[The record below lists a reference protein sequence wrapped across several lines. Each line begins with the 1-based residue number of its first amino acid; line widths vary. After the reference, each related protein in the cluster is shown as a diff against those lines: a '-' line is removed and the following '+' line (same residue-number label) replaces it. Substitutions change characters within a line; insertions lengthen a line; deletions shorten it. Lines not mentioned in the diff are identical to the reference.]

1 MTGRSGVSNGVTKP
15 PRRVRNS
22 ASVRVRRRARAS
34 VLKTND
40 GEPIHIVHFAAEC
53 WPYARSGGL
62 GEAVASLA
70 TYQAA
75 ARLPTTVVMPLY
87 RQVRTVVSALEPV
100 GAAFPVQLGAT
111 KETARLWRAKDTPRG
126 TDMLFIEHPGFFDR
140 PALYGEGGDYRDNH
154 RRFAFF
160 SLAALA
166 ALPRIAPGQAIL
178 HAHDWH
184 AALSLVYLRT
194 AFAQHRYYRRVPAVL
209 SVHNAGYQ
217 GHFPPSTM
225 PEIGLPW
232 ELFNWKLLEW
242 YDKVNWLKGGIVSAD
257 AVVTVSATHAR
268 ELQSPDGGFGLGDTF
283 RALRDRLFGITNGID
298 QDIWDPVHDPHI
310 AARFTSHDLEGKRQC
325 KAALQARFGLAP
337 NPRVPIFGMAARLVA
352 QKGLDLLVDGRA
364 LGAADAQYVFLGQGE
379 RRYVEPLRQLAAQ
392 FPDRI
397 AVETGFTDPLEHVVV
412 AGADMLLMLGLVLGL
427 FRNYQAMNYLL
438 TFVLGHGVL
447 ELTAIFISAGAGF
460 RLAKAIISPGDRTR
474 RDALVVEGRIA
485 VRMIGAVV
493 TLLAIAG
500 TIEGLLSTSAAP
512 AVWKY
517 GVSAATAVLLAL
529 YLANGYGYLGT
540 CCTVAVRE
548 SDTPLAV
555 ATIRVVP

>member
-1 MTGRSGVSNGVTKP
+1 MAERSAPPPLP
-15 PRRVRNS
+15 PRRERK
-22 ASVRVRRRARAS
+22 APARARARTRKS
-34 VLKTND
+34 VLQTNE
-40 GEPIHIVHFAAEC
+40 GQPIHIVHVVSEC

-87 RQVRTVVSALEPV
+87 QQVRAVVRAIDPV
-100 GAAFPVQLGAT
+100 GAPFTVQLGTT

-126 TDMLFIEHPGFFDR
+126 TDVVFVEHPGFFDR
-140 PALYGEGGDYRDNH
+140 PALYGEGRDYPDNH

-166 ALPRIAPGQAIL
+166 ALPRIAPGMAIL

-194 AFAQHRYYRRVPAVL
+194 AFAQHPYYRRVPAVL

-217 GHFPPSTM
+217 GHFPPATM

-298 QDIWDPVHDPHI
+298 YEIWDPTRDPQI
-310 AARFTSHDLEGKRQC
+310 AARFTAQDLEGKRDC

-337 NPRVPIFGMAARLVA
+337 NPRVPMFGMAARLVA

-364 LGAADAQYVFLGQGE
+364 VGAADAQYVFLGQGE
-379 RRYVEPLRQLAAQ
+379 RRYVEPLKQLAAR
-392 FPDRI
+392 FPGRI
-397 AVETGFTDPLEHVVV
+397 AVETGFTDPLEHVLV
-412 AGADMLLMLGLVLGL
+412 AGADMLLMPCQYEPCGLTQMRAQRYGTLPVARRTGGL
-427 FRNYQAMNYLL
+427 ND
-438 TFVLGHGVL
+438 TIDDGITGFVFDEFSVP
-447 ELTAIFISAGAGF
+447 A
-460 RLAKAIISPGDRTR
+460 LAASIDR
-474 RDALVVEGRIA
+474 A
-485 VRMIGAVV
+485 VRQYHDESGWRARMRKAM
-493 TLLAIAG
+493 AKNF
-500 TIEGLLSTSAAP
+500 SWQHSAL
-512 AVWKY
+512 K
-517 GVSAATAVLLAL
+517 
-529 YLANGYGYLGT
+529 YLAVYLKALE
-540 CCTVAVRE
+540 VAERTGR
-548 SDTPLAV
+548 STD
-555 ATIRVVP
+555 

>member
-1 MTGRSGVSNGVTKP
+1 MSRSSGVSNGATKP
-15 PRRVRNS
+15 PRRERS
-22 ASVRVRRRARAS
+22 SSSVRVRRRARQS
-34 VLKTND
+34 VLKTNE

-70 TYQAA
+70 AYQAA

-87 RQVRTVVSALEPV
+87 RQVRSVVSALDPV

-111 KETARLWRAKDTPRG
+111 TETARLWRAKSSPRG

-194 AFAQHRYYRRVPAVL
+194 AFANHPYYRRVPAVL

-232 ELFNWKLLEW
+232 ELFHWKLLEW

-298 QDIWDPVHDPHI
+298 QEIWDPAHDAHI
-310 AARFTSHDLEGKRQC
+310 AARFTAQDLEGKRQC
-325 KAALQARFGLAP
+325 KTALQEKFGLAP
-337 NPRVPIFGMAARLVA
+337 NPRVPVFGMAARLVA
-352 QKGLDLLVDGRA
+352 QKGLDLLIDGRA

-379 RRYVEPLRQLAAQ
+379 RRYIEPLRQLAAR
-392 FPDRI
+392 FPGRI

-412 AGADMLLMLGLVLGL
+412 AGADMLLMPCQYEPCGLTQMRAQRYGTLPVARRTGGL
-427 FRNYQAMNYLL
+427 ND
-438 TFVLGHGVL
+438 TIDDGITGFVFDEFSVP
-447 ELTAIFISAGAGF
+447 A
-460 RLAKAIISPGDRTR
+460 LASTIDR
-474 RDALVVEGRIA
+474 A
-485 VRMIGAVV
+485 VRQYHDQPGWKARMRKAM
-493 TLLAIAG
+493 AKNF
-500 TIEGLLSTSAAP
+500 SWQRSAL
-512 AVWKY
+512 K
-517 GVSAATAVLLAL
+517 
-529 YLANGYGYLGT
+529 YLAVYLKALEVAERTGRGT
-540 CCTVAVRE
+540 
-548 SDTPLAV
+548 D
-555 ATIRVVP
+555 

>member
-1 MTGRSGVSNGVTKP
+1 MTGQSGVSDGATKP
-15 PRRVRNS
+15 PRRARS
-22 ASVRVRRRARAS
+22 SGAVRVRRRARQS
-34 VLKTND
+34 VLKTNE

-87 RQVRTVVSALEPV
+87 RQVRSVVSALEPV

-111 KETARLWRAKDTPRG
+111 REIARLWRAKGTPRG

-140 PALYGEGGDYRDNH
+140 PALYGEGADYRDNH

-194 AFAQHRYYRRVPAVL
+194 AFAQHPYYRRVPAVL

-217 GHFPPSTM
+217 GHFPPRTM

-242 YDKVNWLKGGIVSAD
+242 YDQVNWLKGGIVSAD

-268 ELQSPDGGFGLGDTF
+268 ELQSPEGGFGLGDTF

-298 QDIWDPVHDPHI
+298 YDIWDPSHDSQI
-310 AARFTSHDLEGKRQC
+310 AARFTPRDLEGKRQC
-325 KAALQARFGLAP
+325 KAAMQARFGLTP
-337 NPRVPIFGMAARLVA
+337 NPRVPVFGMAARLVA
-352 QKGLDLLVDGRA
+352 QKGLDLLVDGLA
-364 LGAADAQYVFLGQGE
+364 LGPDAQYVFLGQGE
-379 RRYVEPLRQLAAQ
+379 RRYAEALRQLAARL
-392 FPDRI
+392 PGRI
-397 AVETGFTDPLEHVVV
+397 AVETGFTDALEHELV
-412 AGADMLLMLGLVLGL
+412 AGADMLLMPCQYEPCGLTQMRAQRYGTLPVARRTGGL
-427 FRNYQAMNYLL
+427 ND
-438 TFVLGHGVL
+438 TIDDGI
-447 ELTAIFISAGAGF
+447 TGF
-460 RLAKAIISPGDRTR
+460 LFDEFSIPALAS
-474 RDALVVEGRIA
+474 
-485 VRMIGAVV
+485 
-493 TLLAIAG
+493 
-500 TIEGLLSTSAAP
+500 TIERAVIQYNDPRGWQGRMRKAMAKNFNWQRSAL
-512 AVWKY
+512 K
-517 GVSAATAVLLAL
+517 
-529 YLANGYGYLGT
+529 YLAVYLKALEVAERTGRGT
-540 CCTVAVRE
+540 
-548 SDTPLAV
+548 D
-555 ATIRVVP
+555 

>member
-1 MTGRSGVSNGVTKP
+1 M
-15 PRRVRNS
+15 
-22 ASVRVRRRARAS
+22 RRRARQS
-34 VLKTND
+34 VLKTNE

-87 RQVRTVVSALEPV
+87 RQVRSVVSALEPV

-111 KETARLWRAKDTPRG
+111 REIARLWRAKGTPRG

-194 AFAQHRYYRRVPAVL
+194 AFAQHPYYRRVPAVL

-217 GHFPPSTM
+217 GHFPPRTM

-242 YDKVNWLKGGIVSAD
+242 YDQVNWLKGGIVSAD

-268 ELQSPDGGFGLGDTF
+268 ELQSPEGGFGLGDTF

-298 QDIWDPVHDPHI
+298 YDIWDPSHDSQI
-310 AARFTSHDLEGKRQC
+310 AARFTPHDLEGKRQC
-325 KAALQARFGLAP
+325 KAAMQARFGLTP
-337 NPRVPIFGMAARLVA
+337 NPRVPVFGMAARLVA
-352 QKGLDLLVDGRA
+352 QKGLDLLVDGLA
-364 LGAADAQYVFLGQGE
+364 LGPDAQYVFLGQGE
-379 RRYVEPLRQLAAQ
+379 RRYAEALRQLAAQ
-392 FPDRI
+392 LPGRI
-397 AVETGFTDPLEHVVV
+397 AVETGFTDALEHELV
-412 AGADMLLMLGLVLGL
+412 AGADMLLMPCQYEPCGLTQM
-427 FRNYQAMNYLL
+427 RAQRY
-438 TFVLGHGVL
+438 
-447 ELTAIFISAGAGF
+447 
-460 RLAKAIISPGDRTR
+460 
-474 RDALVVEGRIA
+474 
-485 VRMIGAVV
+485 
-493 TLLAIAG
+493 G
-500 TIEGLLSTSAAP
+500 TIPVARRVGGLADTIEDGVTGFLFDDYTPADFMRAAMRAVDQYRETEAWEQMMREAMARDFGWERSAQRYLQVYRRVLSQAA
-512 AVWKY
+512 
-517 GVSAATAVLLAL
+517 
-529 YLANGYGYLGT
+529 
-540 CCTVAVRE
+540 
-548 SDTPLAV
+548 
-555 ATIRVVP
+555 IRM